1 MRTVL
6 FGATGMIGRRIE
18 AELKSRGHEVS
29 APRRDVLDPGSVAA
43 AAKGADAVLSAYGP
57 GPEGDVSRVV
67 KAAEALVAGA
77 KTAGVRRLIVVGG
90 AGSLKAGGADLIESP
105 QFPAAWK
112 GIAQAH
118 REALAVFRA
127 SGLDW
132 TFYAP
137 PALIEPGTRT
147 GKYRTGGGDLI
158 SDAQGVSRISAED
171 YAAAFVDEL
180 EAPRRAGGVATAAY

>member
-1 MRTVL
+1 MKTVL

-18 AELKSRGHEVS
+18 AELKRRGHEVD
-29 APRRDVLDPGSVAA
+29 APRRDVLDPASIAA
-43 AAKGADAVLSAYGP
+43 AAQGADALLSAYGP
-57 GPEGDVSRVV
+57 GAEGDVSAVV
-67 KAAEALVAGA
+67 RAATALVEGA
-77 KTAGVRRLIVVGG
+77 KKAGVRRLIAVGG
-90 AGSLKAGGADLIESP
+90 AGSLKAGGADLVESP
-105 QFPAAWK
+105 RFPAAWK

-137 PALIEPGTRT
+137 PAMIEPGTRT
-147 GKYRTGGGDLI
+147 GKYRTGGGSLLA
-158 SDAQGVSRISAED
+158 DANGESRISAED

-180 EAPRRAGGVATAAY
+180 ETPRRAGNISTAAY